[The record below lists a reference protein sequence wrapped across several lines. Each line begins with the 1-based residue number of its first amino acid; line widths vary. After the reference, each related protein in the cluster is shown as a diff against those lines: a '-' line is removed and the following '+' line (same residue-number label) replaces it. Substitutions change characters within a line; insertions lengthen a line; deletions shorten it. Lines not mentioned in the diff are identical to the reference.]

1 MSAHLLESYKFSA
14 YLYCSWQKVHKTEST
29 PPFYVLSFLL
39 TLLSFLFLPAF
50 LPLNIPF
57 FHYVSI
63 LHCEKLRILY
73 FLFSD
78 LFFVSSFHSASLS
91 HIGKLH
97 LSYLNNCLSFL
108 IIIRVLILP
117 DSLYA
122 SLVFFISFFLSVY
135 IRSSRSTKLCPF
147 CSC

>member
-50 LPLNIPF
+50 LRLNIPF

-63 LHCEKLRILY
+63 LYCKKLHVLY

-97 LSYLNNCLSFL
+97 LSYLHNCLSSL

-117 DSLYA
+117 D

-135 IRSSRSTKLCPF
+135 IRSSRSAKLCPF